1 MTDNGRIEME
11 YLKRKKELQ
20 AEKRNNNNVTLCEN
34 TVVIFR
40 ETENCTRMFTPKS
53 LGWSSGAL
61 ILGLD
66 NDVCIMLPMDKCVV
80 IDPAGSKL
88 GKSYP
93 KDKFRVLYNGVDT
106 TNEDIP
112 AMLKDFW
119 DHHTIDG
126 SIVLEHINKEEEK

>member
-1 MTDNGRIEME
+1 MTDAERW
-11 YLKRKKELQ
+11 KRKA
-20 AEKRNNNNVTLCEN
+20 AEKQNNNNVTLCEN

-40 ETENCTRMFTPKS
+40 ETETYTRTFVPKY

-66 NDVCIMLPMDKCVV
+66 NGIGIMLPMEKCVV

-88 GKSYP
+88 GKLYP

-112 AMLKDFW
+112 AMLKDYW
-119 DHHTIDG
+119 YHNTIDG
-126 SIVLEHINKEEEK
+126 SIVLENINKEEEK

>member
-1 MTDNGRIEME
+1 MMTDAERRR
-11 YLKRKKELQ
+11 KRD
-20 AEKRNNNNVTLCEN
+20 AEKQNNNNVTLCEN

-40 ETENCTRMFTPKS
+40 ETENHVRTFVPKY

-66 NDVCIMLPMDKCVV
+66 NGISIMLPMEKCVV

-88 GKSYP
+88 GNSYP

-106 TNEDIP
+106 TDEDIP

-119 DHHTIDG
+119 DNHTIDG
-126 SIVLEHINKEEEK
+126 FIVLENINKEEEK